1 MVEQCFALKRNN
13 KGKLSCQATTNVCNG
28 LDVDCPFYKTQA
40 ELMIDREEALK
51 RIATLPEYEQQT
63 ISENYY
69 KGEKPWRMYAEEYA
83 GAERDETFGAEREN
97 AGMERHVAIGTYL
110 PPM

>member
-28 LDVDCPFYKTQA
+28 LDMDCPFYKAQA

-63 ISENYY
+63 ISEKHY
-69 KGEKPWRMYAEEYA
+69 KGEKPWRMYAEEYT
-83 GAERDETFGAEREN
+83 GAKRDETFGTERES
-97 AGMERHVAIGTYL
+97 AGMERHVAFSAYL

>member
-1 MVEQCFALKRNN
+1 MIEQCFALKRNN

-51 RIATLPEYEQQT
+51 RIATLPEYKQQT
-63 ISENYY
+63 ISEKYY
-69 KGEKPWRMYAEEYA
+69 KGEKPWGMYAEEYA
-83 GAERDETFGAEREN
+83 GTEREEAFGAERES
-97 AGMERHVAIGTYL
+97 AGMERNVAIGTYL